1 MCIVKPKSTIAFAVA
16 GLTAAYFWWRRNPSP
31 CPYGLRLWVQVPH
44 PLITRGRLKTVLRPR
59 TGERVLEI
67 GPGTGYY
74 TLDIAKWITGSG
86 TVDIFDIQQEMLDH
100 TMKRALRAGLTNV
113 VPTLGD
119 ARALPYGDAEFDA
132 VVLTTVLGEI
142 PDHDVALR
150 EIARV
155 LKPGG
160 RLIVGE
166 IFLGDPH
173 WLGPRR
179 LKRDVAA
186 AGLRFV
192 ERGGSPLGY
201 FARFDV
207 NVEPVV
213 PVSMHEIHNGSPQP
227 N

>member
-1 MCIVKPKSTIAFAVA
+1 MCLVKARSWIAIAGA
-16 GLTAAYFWWRRNPSP
+16 GLPAAYFWWRRNPSP
-31 CPYGLRLWVQVPH
+31 CPYGLRIWVQVPH
-44 PLITRGRLKTVLRPR
+44 PLITCTRLKHVLRPQP
-59 TGERVLEI
+59 GERVLEI

-74 TLDIAKWITGSG
+74 TLDIAKWVTDAGRL
-86 TVDIFDIQQEMLDH
+86 DIFDIQQQMLDH
-100 TMKRALRAGLTNV
+100 TMRRARRAGRGNV
-113 VPTLGD
+113 VPTRGD
-119 ARALPYGDAEFDA
+119 ARALPFGDAEFDA

-186 AGLRFV
+186 AGLRFA
-192 ERGGSPLGY
+192 ERRGSAIGY
-201 FARFDV
+201 FARF
-207 NVEPVV
+207 ER
-213 PVSMHEIHNGSPQP
+213 
-227 N
+227 